1 MTEVKGSE
9 RLQIILTD
17 DEITALD
24 DWRFANRMPTRAAAI
39 RELMKR
45 GMGVQIDG
53 DGTAKNDRKS
63 RDVRLVVR
71 RHDGGN
77 GAYGYSSRGNG
88 AEAD

>member
-17 DEITALD
+17 DEIAALD

-45 GMGVQIDG
+45 GMMAQEG
-53 DGTAKNDRKS
+53 DGTAKRYRKS
-63 RDVRLVVR
+63 RDVRLVERPHVA
-71 RHDGGN
+71 HGN
-77 GAYGYSSRGNG
+77 GARGNG